1 MRITR
6 MLNKL
11 KNLFKK
17 SEPLPIQEEPKPKKT
32 RVKKEKPVESKLSD
46 KDLAT
51 KNGEPYIAITKVD
64 IDPNNIN
71 AGSFDLDWNDKFILN
86 LVKAGYKVKAED
98 TDNEIA
104 DRWFQTVCRNVALEI
119 YEQDQADPSNRDM
132 TSDMRVIR
140 SRDIGNGRSEIS

>member
-1 MRITR
+1 

-17 SEPLPIQEEPKPKKT
+17 SEPLQIQEEPKPKKT

-132 TSDMRVIR
+132 TSDMRIIR